1 MRKRAQKFESGP
13 TGVVSVRMPL
23 EQREAI
29 EAAAIAAGTSLSAF
43 VAEAMAKIVA
53 SNGDLS
59 DSVASLRASASSAAM
74 TAVNS
79 GPAPANDLR
88 LAVNSQPSK
97 PDALE
102 SLVYKGAA
110 AAKDVDY
117 AERQASNDEL
127 ERELAA
133 LFEKPSDRS
142 VNTAVYKASATTS
155 APASA
160 VNNAPP
166 VKISASIPVYGQV
179 PGFTYIGTQTGL
191 GVQNVTD
198 QRVRVPTWQTPSD
211 RPRGGLH
218 LRSTAPTPPSDR
230 SQRLRGEIRQF
241 LFGPDADAPKSNE
254 PLVNPADPA
263 VLYELKRIGNNINQI
278 AHAVNTGLPPS
289 VTLTVQ
295 SFRHLFE
302 ALTDDVEFRRRLDA
316 IRMRSEFN
324 GTAHPQSRRGLP

>member
-59 DSVASLRASASSAAM
+59 DSVASLRASASSAAI

-79 GPAPANDLR
+79 GPAPANDVR
-88 LAVNSQPSK
+88 LAVNSQSSK
-97 PDALE
+97 PDAAE
-102 SLVYKGAA
+102 SAVYKGAA

-117 AERQASNDEL
+117 AERRASNDEL

-142 VNTAVYKASATTS
+142 VNTAVYKTSATTS

-211 RPRGGLH
+211 RPRGGLR
-218 LRSTAPTPPSDR
+218 LQPTAPTPPSDTNR
-230 SQRLRGEIRQF
+230 RIRLDLSRFFER
-241 LFGPDADAPKSNE
+241 DADAPKRNE
-254 PLVNPADPA
+254 PPVNRADPA

>member
-29 EAAAIAAGTSLSAF
+29 EAAAIAVGTSLSAF
-43 VAEAMAKIVA
+43 VAEAMARIVA
-53 SNGDLS
+53 SNGDVS

-74 TAVNS
+74 AAVNS
-79 GPAPANDLR
+79 GSAPANDVSLP
-88 LAVNSQPSK
+88 VNSQPLK
-97 PDALE
+97 PAAVE
-102 SLVYKGAA
+102 SAVYKDAA

-117 AERQASNDEL
+117 AERKASNDEL

-133 LFEKPSDRS
+133 LFEKPLDRPE
-142 VNTAVYKASATTS
+142 NTAVYKASATTS

-160 VNNAPP
+160 VNSQPP

-198 QRVRVPTWQTPSD
+198 QRVKVPTWQVPSD
-211 RPRGGLH
+211 RPRGGLR
-218 LRSTAPTPPSDR
+218 LRSTAPTPPNDPNR
-230 SQRLRGEIRQF
+230 RLRLDLSRFFER
-241 LFGPDADAPKSNE
+241 DDKARKTNE
-254 PLVNPADPA
+254 PPVNRADPA

-278 AHAVNTGLPPS
+278 AHAVNGSLPPD
-289 VTLTVQ
+289 VKFTVQ

>member
-43 VAEAMAKIVA
+43 VAEAMARIVA
-53 SNGDLS
+53 SNGDVS

-74 TAVNS
+74 AAVNS
-79 GPAPANDLR
+79 GPAPANDVSLP
-88 LAVNSQPSK
+88 VNSK
-97 PDALE
+97 PPKSDAVE
-102 SLVYKGAA
+102 SSVYKDAA

-117 AERQASNDEL
+117 AERKASNDEL
-127 ERELAA
+127 VRELAA
-133 LFEKPSDRS
+133 LFEKPSDRP
-142 VNTAVYKASATTS
+142 VDTAVYKPSATTS

-160 VNNAPP
+160 VNNVPP

-179 PGFTYIGTQTGL
+179 PGFTYIGTQAGISTQS
-191 GVQNVTD
+191 VSD
-198 QRVRVPTWQTPSD
+198 QRVQVPTWQMPSE
-211 RPRGGLH
+211 RPRGGLR
-218 LRSTAPTPPSDR
+218 LTSTAPTPPGDPNR
-230 SQRLRGEIRQF
+230 RARLDLSRFFER
-241 LFGPDADAPKSNE
+241 DADSRKTNE
-254 PLVNPADPA
+254 PLVNRSDPA
-263 VLYELKRIGNNINQI
+263 LLYELKRIGNNINQI

-324 GTAHPQSRRGLP
+324 DTAHPQSRRGLP